1 MASEAPLVEIAVK
14 DLRPGLLGATF
25 SAGCHAVVV
34 RCDGEFRQI
43 WQNLMENPLEQLPW
57 QGSLLDIA
65 RNHKGGSELGDQ
77 LGDMFHFIP
86 GSLAY
91 IARKFELQYDPTN
104 NRIEATPRTFL
115 QGNSSYSIA
124 DKAIELCW
132 QFCERIMLSV
142 VPTDRHAPPW
152 KAVVHRLKYQGN
164 KQDNQQLY
172 ALASHSVGKWA
183 QLGCR
188 LDARREETW
197 GPLNR
202 KGLAD
207 IFALISLAAPLR
219 PLFDS
224 FNAQFKRYD
233 YQHTVPEGVSIIGK
247 PHYDDR
253 YFSALSGDRSNIATE
268 ILVGKNWVH
277 LPIDMD
283 CVVVL
288 PGLLAEKKFG
298 LRPMLHRVIQLD
310 AVNGDGAIDNGQDV
324 TLLFGAK

>member
-1 MASEAPLVEIAVK
+1 MTSEAPLVEIAIK
-14 DLRPGLLGATF
+14 DLRSGLLGEKF
-25 SAGCHAVVV
+25 SAGCHAAIV

-43 WQNLMENPLEQLPW
+43 WQHLMENPLEQLPW

-65 RNHKGGSELGDQ
+65 RNHRGGSKLSDH

-91 IARKFELQYDPTN
+91 VARKFELQCDSAN

-115 QGNSSYSIA
+115 QGNSLYSIA

-132 QFCERIMLSV
+132 HFCKRFMLSV
-142 VPTDRHAPPW
+142 VPPGYQVQPW

-172 ALASHSVGKWA
+172 ALASHSVGNWA
-183 QLGCR
+183 QLGCW
-188 LDARREETW
+188 LDTRREETW

-219 PLFDS
+219 PLLDS
-224 FNAQFKRYD
+224 FNTQFKRYD
-233 YQHTVPEGVSIIGK
+233 YQHTVPKGVNIIGK
-247 PHYDDR
+247 PHYDNR
-253 YFSALSGDRSNIATE
+253 YFSALSGDHSNIATE

-277 LPIDMD
+277 LPIDID
-283 CVVVL
+283 CFLVL
-288 PGLLAEKKFG
+288 PGLLAKKKFG
-298 LRPMLHRVIQLD
+298 LSPTLHRVVQID
-310 AVNGDGAIDNGQDV
+310 AANDAGAICNGQDA